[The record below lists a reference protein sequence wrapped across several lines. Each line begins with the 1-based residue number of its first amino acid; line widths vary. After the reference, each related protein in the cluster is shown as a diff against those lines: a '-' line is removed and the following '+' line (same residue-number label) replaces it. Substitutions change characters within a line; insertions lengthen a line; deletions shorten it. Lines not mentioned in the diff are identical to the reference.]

1 MLFNQTNMDATELG
15 RLSLVGALISDSLLG
30 EETIAKIKK
39 MNVKLM

>member
-1 MLFNQTNMDATELG
+1 MLFNQTNMAATELG
-15 RLSLVGALISDSLLG
+15 RLSLVDSLLG

>member
-1 MLFNQTNMDATELG
+1 MLFNQTNMATTELG
-15 RLSLVGALISDSLLG
+15 RLSLVDALISDSLLG